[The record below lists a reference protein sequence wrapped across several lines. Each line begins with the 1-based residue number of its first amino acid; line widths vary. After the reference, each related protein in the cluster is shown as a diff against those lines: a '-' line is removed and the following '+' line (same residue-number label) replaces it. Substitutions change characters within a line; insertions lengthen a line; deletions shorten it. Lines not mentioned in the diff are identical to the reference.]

1 MVGFF
6 TNFWFSYM
14 GISP

>member
-6 TNFWFSYM
+6 TNLWFSYM